1 LGQWLRENGLTP
13 DHVVSSPAERAKQTT
28 LKVCKE
34 IGIDKKTIRWDP
46 RIYDADVAGLIQALA
61 DCPATVHNVLLV
73 GHNPG
78 LESLVDYL
86 CGDDTPLPEDGK
98 LLPTATVARLQIP
111 EAWDNLHPGVATLV
125 SITRPAS
132 LT

>member
-1 LGQWLRENGLTP
+1 MGQWLRENNLMP
-13 DHVVSSPAERAKQTT
+13 DYVVSSPAERAKQTT

-34 IGIDKKTIRWDP
+34 LGIDKKTIHSDP
-46 RIYDADVAGLIQALA
+46 RIYDADVTGLMQVLA
-61 DCPATVHNVLLV
+61 DCPAAARNVLLV

-78 LESLVDYL
+78 LESLLDYL
-86 CGDDTPLPEDGK
+86 CGDNTPLSEDGK
-98 LLPTATVARLQIP
+98 LLPTATVAQLQIP
-111 EAWDNLHPGVATLV
+111 ETWDNLHAGVATLV